1 MRHYHIPIF
10 IPDYGCPFR
19 CIFCN
24 QQSITSTHSL
34 PSTGEIQ
41 ALVED
46 WLTTIS
52 REDSVVEVAFFGGNF
67 TGIPVQA
74 QLLYLE
80 AVAPFVKSGKV
91 DGIRISTR
99 PDAISEEILVRLKS
113 FGVKSIELGAQ
124 SLNDSVLTAVQ
135 RGHSVADIVNA
146 SILIRRH
153 GFSLGLQM
161 MIGLP
166 KDDATTALQTAQ
178 QIIDLGASETRIY
191 PLLVIKETHLE
202 ILYQEGKYTP
212 LSLEEAVE
220 LTVPIYELFLKND
233 VKILKVGL
241 HPTDGFNSGE
251 DLVAGPYHPNFRELV
266 LSKIWEYRFNSIHP
280 HSSITIHVNPADIN
294 HAVGFGSVNKQILLK
309 KFTQVEFVLSDSIP
323 RDQFYVDYL

>member
-24 QQSITSTHSL
+24 QQSITSTHSI
-34 PSTGEIQ
+34 PSTAEIQ

-67 TGIPVQA
+67 TGIPVQS

-80 AVAPFVKSGKV
+80 AVAPFIKSGRL

-99 PDAISEEILVRLKS
+99 PDAISEEVLSRLKS

-124 SLNDSVLTAVQ
+124 SLNDGVLTAVQ

-166 KDDATTALQTAQ
+166 KDNATTVLQTAQ
-178 QIIDLGASETRIY
+178 QIIDLGAHETRIY

-202 ILYQEGKYTP
+202 TLYNEKKYIP
-212 LSLEEAVE
+212 LSLKEAVE

-251 DLVAGPYHPNFRELV
+251 DLIAGPYHPNFRELV

-280 HSSITIHVNPADIN
+280 HSSITIHVNPVDIN

-309 KFTQVEFVLSDSIP
+309 KFTQVEFVLSDSISK
-323 RDQFYVDYL
+323 DHFHVDYL